1 MENNTVNIFTLGI
14 VLALMLALV
23 CLLFFGTDGRDE
35 EIGDG
40 TENNFGNDNN
50 KIVDKSPKRLYDIYA
65 ARAAEERRM
74 IWKKT
79 EKNF

>member
-1 MENNTVNIFTLGI
+1 MENKTVNIFTLGI

-23 CLLFFGTDGRDE
+23 CVLFFGTDGRE
-35 EIGDG
+35 EEHGEE
-40 TENNFGNDNN
+40 TENNFDKNN
-50 KIVDKSPKRLYDIYA
+50 KIVDKSQKRLYDIYVAHA
-65 ARAAEERRM
+65 AQERRM